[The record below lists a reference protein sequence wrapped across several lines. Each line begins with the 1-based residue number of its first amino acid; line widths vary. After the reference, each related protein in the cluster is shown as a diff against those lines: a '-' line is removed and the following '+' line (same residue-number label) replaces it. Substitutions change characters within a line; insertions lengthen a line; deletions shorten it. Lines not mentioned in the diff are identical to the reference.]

1 MTQLEV
7 WVNGQCKDWIQNK
20 IMERVEKACTS
31 LTLKTSKALCLQNML
46 FEEGPKERPG
56 RNKWCQECDS
66 GIKMVTEKLEKL
78 GYKKITKQKTQTF
91 PYHRGKEIPTG
102 MDLFG
107 VSWQ

>member
-1 MTQLEV
+1 
-7 WVNGQCKDWIQNK
+7 
-20 IMERVEKACTS
+20 
-31 LTLKTSKALCLQNML
+31 
-46 FEEGPKERPG
+46 
-56 RNKWCQECDS
+56 
-66 GIKMVTEKLEKL
+66 MVTEKLEKL